1 MAALSVAR
9 FIGLLLGLMWL
20 GLYKPVYTAVV
31 MPWTMMVAAAAGHLV
46 SLLDAGVV
54 VSGATLLA
62 PASGFA
68 ITIESGCNGVEATL
82 VLLAA
87 LLGFPLAWRAR
98 ALGLLVGFTTVQ
110 LLNIGRIVSLYF
122 LGKWDADAFRWAHL
136 YIWPTLIMLDVLVIW
151 LLLGQM
157 GRRPV
162 ASV

>member
-1 MAALSVAR
+1 
-9 FIGLLLGLMWL
+9 MWL
-20 GLYKPVYTAVV
+20 GLYKPIYTGLV
-31 MPWTMMVAAAAGHLV
+31 MPWTMLVASLSGGLV
-46 SLLDAGVV
+46 SLLDPGVV

-62 PASGFA
+62 PANGFA

-98 ALGLLVGFTTVQ
+98 LLGMLVGFATVQ
-110 LLNIGRIVSLYF
+110 ALNVGRIVSLYF

-136 YIWPTLIMLDVLVIW
+136 YVWPTLIMLDVLVIW

-157 GRRPV
+157 GRRPAV
-162 ASV
+162 TAG